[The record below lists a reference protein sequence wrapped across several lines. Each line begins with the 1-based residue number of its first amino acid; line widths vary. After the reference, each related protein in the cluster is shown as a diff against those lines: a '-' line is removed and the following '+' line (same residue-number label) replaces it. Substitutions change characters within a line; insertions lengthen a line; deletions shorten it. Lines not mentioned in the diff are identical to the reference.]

1 MISRAAAAARASG
14 GADELA
20 GCLLLPRGAA
30 ARLEARPRSALIL
43 VPRSGLT
50 PACAQIIYIGK
61 GEGSRDACDA

>member
-30 ARLEARPRSALIL
+30 ARLEAKAAERVETSVFWQPRPI
-43 VPRSGLT
+43 
-50 PACAQIIYIGK
+50 
-61 GEGSRDACDA
+61 